1 MRKVVG
7 SVGAVLLFASPA
19 VAADLAVK
27 APVMPGP
34 IFGWTGF
41 YIGGNVGWGWSDQA
55 VNFSGSP
62 STVAAIARGQ
72 IPASLAQ
79 NPNGPLGGVQV
90 GYNWQTGAFVLGI
103 EADIDAADIT
113 KNSTL
118 SAAIGGG
125 SFPVTA
131 TASQLLNYLGTAR
144 GRLGYTI
151 TPTLLAYG
159 TGGFAYGGAEV
170 SSSVNTTPNCPGFC
184 GGLTNSST
192 LTGWAAG
199 GGLEYMI
206 SPNWTAKVEYLHYD
220 LGNISQTYGDSFG
233 RFPGTLVSTST
244 AFKGEIVRI
253 GANYKF

>member
-1 MRKVVG
+1 MMKLLG
-7 SVGAVLLFASPA
+7 LVGATLLFAGPA
-19 VAADLAVK
+19 SAADLLK
-27 APVMPGP
+27 APVMPLGP
-34 IFGWTGF
+34 AFSWTGF
-41 YIGGNVGWGWSDQA
+41 YIGANVGWGWSDQA

-72 IPASLAQ
+72 IPSSLAN

-103 EADIDAADIT
+103 EADIDAADIN
-113 KNSTL
+113 KGSTL
-118 SAAIGGG
+118 STAIGGG
-125 SFPVTA
+125 ALPVTA
-131 TASQLLNYLGTAR
+131 TANQDLNYLGTVR

-151 TPTLLAYG
+151 TPTLLVYG

-170 SSSVNTTPNCPGFC
+170 SSSVNTTPGCPGFC
-184 GGLTNSST
+184 GGLTSSST

-206 SPNWTAKVEYLHYD
+206 SPNWTAKLEYLHYD
-220 LGNISQTYGDSFG
+220 LGSLSQTFGDSFG
-233 RFPGTLVSTST
+233 RFPGTFVNTST
-244 AFKGEIVRI
+244 NFKGDIVRI